1 MVLLGD
7 SNNDGVINITDAKA
21 IADYLVGNIQSIS
34 LTNSNINNNSEV
46 SIKDAARIAD
56 HVAGIEPLDTTFK
69 CHIEYTDPTN
79 FLTDIDKA
87 TIASAV
93 AKWTGIIKNRVHS
106 NRIYDMVV
114 YVDMVTRDA
123 NILAS
128 AGPYV
133 PNYSVNGKLIPYAGV
148 LELNTTNWGS
158 QMADVKSNGETTA
171 WRTVVHELAHIF
183 GVGTLWGENGL
194 VDSQGWYI
202 GSNALREYRNKFNDQ
217 TFIAIPIEND
227 GGGGTA
233 GGHLEEGTQ
242 SGASVDNRTRDGK
255 FYPGLDADLLTGWAE
270 NHSGDE
276 PLTRVSIGLLEDLGY
291 EVVYS

>member
-7 SNNDGVINITDAKA
+7 SNNDGVINITDAKI
-21 IADYLVGNIQSIS
+21 IAEYLVGNTTSIN

-46 SIKDAARIAD
+46 SISDAARIAD
-56 HVAGIEPLDTTFK
+56 HVAGIDPLDTTFK

-79 FLTDIDKA
+79 FLNEVDKA

-93 AKWTGIIKNRVHS
+93 AKWTGIIKNRIHTG
-106 NRIYDMVV
+106 RTYDMIV
-114 YVDMVTRDA
+114 YVDMVTRSA

-133 PNYSVNGKLIPYAGV
+133 PNFTVNGKLIPYAGV

-158 QMADVKSNGETTA
+158 QMADVKDNGETTA
-171 WRTVVHELAHIF
+171 WRTVVHELGHIF
-183 GVGTLWGENGL
+183 GIGTLWPENNL
-194 VDSQGWYI
+194 VDSSGWYV
-202 GSNALREYRNKFNDQ
+202 GTNALREYRNKFNDQ
-217 TFIAIPIEND
+217 TFIAIPIEDD

-242 SGASVDNRTRDGK
+242 QGASENDRTRNGK
-255 FYPGLDADLLTGWAE
+255 FYPGLNTDLMTGWAE
-270 NHSGDE
+270 TNTGDE
-276 PLTRVSIGLLEDLGY
+276 PLTRISIGLLEDLGY